1 MRRLAIARD
10 KLGKKGNTKSVHFL
24 RLRDCSVEQP
34 GKHITWC
41 ESTCIVIYSSSTSN
55 E

>member
-1 MRRLAIARD
+1 MRRLAKARG

-34 GKHITWC
+34 EKHRTWC
-41 ESTCIVIYSSSTSN
+41 ESACIVIYSSSTPN